1 MTKKYSGVWFLAV
14 ALATTLSAFTV
25 STGHAQQGA
34 TDHVHIVL
42 LGTTDIH
49 GNIFPVDYYA
59 NHAANRG
66 LAKIETLVRQVRAS
80 EPNVLLLDSGDII
93 EGTPLAYYFARKD
106 TSQTNPTIAVMNAMG
121 YDAAACGN
129 HEFNFGEDVLWKAK
143 REAKFPILAAN
154 VKQDFVNGV
163 EYFQPYIIK
172 KVGGVR
178 VGIVGFITPGI
189 PRWEIP
195 AHYKGY
201 EFEQIVASAKRMIPE
216 VRKQVDLVVV
226 IAHSGLGPDPAANQ
240 QTSTDEITG
249 ENAMLGLAEQV
260 PGIDVILFG
269 HTHREVAQQIVSGVL
284 MAQARNWGQSL
295 ARADVEMERDASGSW
310 HVKEKHS
317 AVIPVT
323 ASTEADAEIVKLAQP
338 YEAATQKYLDTPIA
352 TSAQEMHGDISR
364 YQDDPLVDLIHQVQ
378 LEAGHADVS
387 LATMFYPA
395 LKIPAGPVTV
405 RQVAGLYIY
414 ENTLYVI
421 EMTGT
426 QIKEALEHAASFFP
440 QWPFDTSKPLQ
451 MPNYNADSAHGVGYV
466 IDLSRPVGDRIR
478 NLTRNGKPLDMAAKL
493 RVAINNYRYT
503 GGGHYD
509 VFKALPIVY
518 RSPQEVREL
527 IIEFVSKM
535 GTMPTTSDGNW
546 RIEPREAAQA
556 LIAEER
562 RRGAPQASGAPSSF
576 R

>member
-1 MTKKYSGVWFLAV
+1 MMKKYSGILILGAILAAF
-14 ALATTLSAFTV
+14 ALV
-25 STGHAQQGA
+25 PGRAQQGA
-34 TDHVHIVL
+34 AAHVHIVL

-49 GNIFPVDYYA
+49 GNVLPEDYYA
-59 NHAANRG
+59 NRTANRG
-66 LAKIETLVRQVRAS
+66 LAKIETLVKQVRAS

-106 TSQTNPTIAVMNAMG
+106 TSLPNPTIAAMNAMG

-129 HEFNFGEDVLWKAK
+129 HEFNFGLDVLWKAK

-154 VKQDFVNGV
+154 VKQDYINGV
-163 EYFQPYIIK
+163 EHFGSFIIK
-172 KVGGVR
+172 KIGGVR
-178 VGIVGFITPGI
+178 VGIVGFVTPGI

-201 EFEQIVASAKRMIPE
+201 EFEQIVESAKKVIPE
-216 VRKQVDLVVV
+216 VRKQADLVVV
-226 IAHSGLGPDPAANQ
+226 IAHSGLGADPAANQ
-240 QTSTDEITG
+240 QAGSDDISG
-249 ENAMLGLAEQV
+249 ENVMLAVAEQV
-260 PGIDVILFG
+260 PGIDVIFFG
-269 HTHREVAQQIVSGVL
+269 HTHREVGQMVVNGAL

-295 ARADVEMERDASGSW
+295 ARADVEMERDASGGW
-310 HVKEKHS
+310 RVKEKHS
-317 AVIPVT
+317 AVIPVSDAT
-323 ASTEADAEIVKLAQP
+323 AADPEILKVAQP
-338 YEAATQKYLDTPIA
+338 YETATQKYLDTPIA

-405 RQVAGLYIY
+405 RQLAGLYIY
-414 ENTLYVI
+414 ENTLYVV
-421 EMTGT
+421 EMTGA

-440 QWPFDTSKPLQ
+440 QWPFDSSKPLQ
-451 MPNYNADSAHGVGYV
+451 MPGYNADSAEGVSYV
-466 IDLSRPVGDRIR
+466 MDLTRPVGDRIR
-478 NLTRNGKPLDMAAKL
+478 NLTRQGKPLDMAAKL

-509 VFKALPIVY
+509 VFKGLPIVY
-518 RSPQEVREL
+518 RSPEEVREL
-527 IIEFVSKM
+527 IIDYVSR
-535 GTMPTTSDGNW
+535 TRTVPTTSDGNW
-546 RIEPREAAQA
+546 SIQPREAAQA

-562 RRGAPQASGAPSSF
+562 RHGAPQAAGAPNSF